1 MWLDP
6 GGLMLTLALLAPP
19 ELPDKTIC
27 VPAAD
32 GRGWVCGRGDQ
43 APAAT
48 VRPQPAPGARAPA
61 QPPLLLMDPQRMP
74 SAVREPL
81 ERGDYA
87 TAEAVAAQMPARPA
101 SRPTAATA
109 PPAAPEPVQ
118 RAPEASPTRSES
130 ATATSATT
138 TTTTAAPAASAPTAP
153 PTALAV
159 EPATE
164 PAAVAAPP
172 TPTAPEPV
180 AVTTTQ
186 APTEPIEPP
195 KAPEPAAPSAAV
207 AAPPAA
213 DAQSATPTAPR
224 TGAGRSVASS
234 ARDGQDLLAL
244 PADAYTI
251 QLAATRS
258 AQGYAA
264 FRAQLGLAVEDTF
277 VIRVRRGSED
287 WWLLLWRDFP
297 SLESASQAAARLPGD
312 ARYWPRRLAPLQAEV
327 RHSAAQGVE

>member
-6 GGLMLTLALLAPP
+6 GGLMLALALLAPP

-48 VRPQPAPGARAPA
+48 TRPQPAPGARTPA

-101 SRPTAATA
+101 SRPTAAT
-109 PPAAPEPVQ
+109 PPAAAPEPVQ
-118 RAPEASPTRSES
+118 RVPEASPARSQPTVVSS
-130 ATATSATT
+130 APTPAT
-138 TTTTAAPAASAPTAP
+138 PAASADGTRAVSPT
-153 PTALAV
+153 TATV
-159 EPATE
+159 EL
-164 PAAVAAPP
+164 AAVAAAP
-172 TPTAPEPV
+172 TPPPSEPV
-180 AVTTTQ
+180 TVATTQ
-186 APTEPIEPP
+186 SPPVPTTPP
-195 KAPEPAAPSAAV
+195 EADTTPA
-207 AAPPAA
+207 AA
-213 DAQSATPTAPR
+213 DAQPSTPTAPR

-244 PADAYTI
+244 PANAYTI

-258 AQGYAA
+258 AQGYAQ

-297 SLESASQAAARLPGD
+297 SLESASQAAANLPGE

-327 RHSAAQGVE
+327 RHSAAQGVQ